1 MRKSCQ
7 IAKAKLRSIL
17 YQQDTPGSFAPL
29 NCVLCCCI
37 SVTDI
42 NSIWI
47 SVSACLQLLRASMSV
62 LEAAFITRG
71 IANPGA
77 VGEFWTAQGFRDHH
91 NRLQQTPLVLKFLWG
106 QKEDIVFSL
115 LPSSPGSSLDWPQ
128 GSLSITCTS
137 GKMYRC
143 FLTPEHRAGRATCS
157 IPNSKPWSSQSM
169 TPLLEL
175 VWKTQPSPLCFNIF
189 RVKTFPHAHSKRSR
203 SSKSTALPAKS
214 TKELKQSVLS
224 SFSQQAHVLED

>member
-47 SVSACLQLLRASMSV
+47 SVSACLQLLHASMSV

-91 NRLQQTPLVLKFLWG
+91 NRLWQTPLVLKFLWG
-106 QKEDIVFSL
+106 QKEDIVFFL

-137 GKMYRC
+137 GKMYSC
-143 FLTPEHRAGRATCS
+143 FLTPEY
-157 IPNSKPWSSQSM
+157 IKQSWQSH
-169 TPLLEL
+169 LLHPQL
-175 VWKTQPSPLCFNIF
+175 KALIQPIHDTSVGVSLEDP
-189 RVKTFPHAHSKRSR
+189 
-203 SSKSTALPAKS
+203 ALPTVFQHLYS
-214 TKELKQSVLS
+214 
-224 SFSQQAHVLED
+224 